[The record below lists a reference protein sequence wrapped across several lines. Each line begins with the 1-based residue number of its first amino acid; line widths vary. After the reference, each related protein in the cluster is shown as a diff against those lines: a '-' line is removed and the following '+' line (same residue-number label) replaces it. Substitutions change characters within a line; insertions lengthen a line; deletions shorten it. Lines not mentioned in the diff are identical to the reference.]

1 MTLRGPGGGGGGGGG
16 GVSVIMTLIFSQIV
30 RMLPLTALI
39 KTGSDANLLCAFFEQ
54 GVAPDITTCVILAGF
69 SSLELERILKTMT
82 LYDTQQDT
90 QPTLT
95 PTSRKTGHLVAFHDG
110 DTIASQAKHWQVR
123 WSHA

>member
-1 MTLRGPGGGGGGGGG
+1 M
-16 GVSVIMTLIFSQIV
+16 
-30 RMLPLTALI
+30 A
-39 KTGSDANLLCAFFEQ
+39 A
-54 GVAPDITTCVILAGF
+54 DITTCVILAGF

-110 DTIASQAKHWQVR
+110 DAIASQAKHWQVR
-123 WSHA
+123 RSPA